1 MSDTI
6 EQTCADYS
14 ITPELIAVWV
24 AQGRQDA
31 RDGIHDCPYSLGS
44 ISADYWKL
52 GHDNFE
58 KENL

>member
-24 AQGRQDA
+24 AQGREDA
-31 RDGIHDCPYSLGS
+31 RNGFACPYSAGS
-44 ISADYWKL
+44 ISAQYWL
-52 GHDNFE
+52 IGYENFQ